1 MKKNYIAPE
10 MDLWEAD
17 VQPLC
22 LSEDPETP
30 ADPTLPGLAKP
41 SMSIFDDSNEPAIED

>member
-17 VQPLC
+17 VQPFC
-22 LSEDPETP
+22 LSEDDETP
-30 ADPTLPGLAKP
+30 ANPDLPGLAKP
-41 SMSIFDDSNEPAIED
+41 SMSIFDDSNDSAIED